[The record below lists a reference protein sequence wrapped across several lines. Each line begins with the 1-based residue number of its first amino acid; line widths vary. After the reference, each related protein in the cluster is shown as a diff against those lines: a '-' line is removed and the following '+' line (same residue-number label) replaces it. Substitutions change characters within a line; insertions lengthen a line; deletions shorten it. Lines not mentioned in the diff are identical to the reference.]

1 MSTQLSGFFSNVE
14 LEGTLSL
21 LDRMDALESLE
32 ESNVAL
38 ELALNSLEG
47 LVLMNSALESY
58 EGEISG
64 EVSSLIG
71 FVVDGS
77 TDALEA
83 DGIFKKIGKGIM
95 KIIMSILTFIKNLF
109 SLNKD
114 DRKKSLDVIRKAGK
128 IATVTAKESFLK
140 ELGDS
145 RGWSQASNGRWVFV
159 VPSTWNKRF
168 VDPKDPRCEYVFSM
182 QDSIRNQLD
191 YILEATVEAL
201 ADDAYNYTPIFEF
214 ATPEWSKLDTQRL
227 HNTRA
232 FKDKYSLS
240 YYEFIGP
247 TVNAL
252 INTKH
257 VENVTKVIN
266 DAVIDFKKMVETNPE
281 NASRGKAVLS
291 NLGKM
296 AKDVDEVSKT
306 LRKLLDLALASEW
319 YLGDLSERNR

>member
-1 MSTQLSGFFSNVE
+1 MTDQTKGFFGNIPTDTGLALVDRLDV
-14 LEGTLSL
+14 LE
-21 LDRMDALESLE
+21 ALE
-32 ESNVAL
+32 ESNVTL
-38 ELALNSLEG
+38 ELALESLEG

-58 EGEISG
+58 DGEISG

-77 TDALEA
+77 TEALEA

-95 KIIMSILTFIKNLF
+95 KVIMSILTFIKNLF

-128 IATVTAKESFLK
+128 IAKLTVKESLLS
-140 ELGDS
+140 ELGDA
-145 RGWSQASNGRWVFV
+145 RGWTRTNTGTWVFV

-168 VDPKDPRCEYVFSM
+168 VDPKDPNCEYMFSM
-182 QDSIRNQLD
+182 QASIQNQIA
-191 YILEATVEAL
+191 YIGESIVEAI
-201 ADDAYNYTPIFEF
+201 ANDRYAYTPIFEF
-214 ATPEWSKLDTQRL
+214 ATQEWHKLDRKRL
-227 HNTRA
+227 QDTRG

-247 TVNAL
+247 TVDAL
-252 INTKH
+252 TNTQRI
-257 VENVTKVIN
+257 EAVTKVIN
-266 DAVIDFKKMVETNPE
+266 DAVVDFKRDIESNPE
-281 NASRGKAVLS
+281 NASGSKAVLS

-296 AKDVDEVSKT
+296 AKDIDEVSKT

-319 YLGDLSERNR
+319 YLGDLSELNR